1 MTPTIELS
9 DNQGSSSTSET
20 VGTFGNHP
28 SHRSNKHLSSSRHQE
43 SLKNKLMMNFEKNTN
58 MYKLL
63 QKASLPQ
70 AALKTNN
77 YCGFETIQI
86 QWKDLQAFHQNFT
99 AK

>member
-77 YCGFETIQI
+77 YCVFETIQI